1 MKMNGKS
8 DSGLVLTRRLNES
21 IMIGD
26 DIEISVADIAKGKVK
41 IKIQAPD
48 DIVILRKELYEDE
61 DE

>member
-1 MKMNGKS
+1 MKMNDKS

-26 DIEISVADIAKGKVK
+26 DIEISVADIAKGKVR
-41 IKIQAPD
+41 INIQAPD
-48 DIVILRKELYEDE
+48 DTLILRKELYEDE